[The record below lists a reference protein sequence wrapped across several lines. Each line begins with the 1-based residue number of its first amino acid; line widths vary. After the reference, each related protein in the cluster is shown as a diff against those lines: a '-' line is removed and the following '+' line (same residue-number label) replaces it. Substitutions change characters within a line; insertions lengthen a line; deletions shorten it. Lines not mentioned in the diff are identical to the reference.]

1 MAGVIDTSEFR
12 KGMKIEIDG
21 EPFEIL
27 EFQHVKPGK
36 GSAFVRTSIRSLISG
51 RVLQP
56 TLKSGEKVGK
66 PDIEEKE
73 MQYLYLQGEDYYFM
87 DNKTFEQTFV
97 SEKVLGESK
106 NFLKENINAS
116 ILFYNGKALG
126 VELPNSV
133 DLKVTKC
140 DPGVRG
146 DTVSGAQKPAT
157 LETGYVVNVP
167 LFINE
172 GDVLKIDTRDG
183 KYLTRVSVAS

>member
-56 TLKSGEKVGK
+56 TMKSGDKVGR
-66 PDIEEKE
+66 PDIEEHE
-73 MQYLYLQGEDYYFM
+73 MQYLYVEGDDFYFM

-97 SEKVLGESK
+97 SSKVLGESK
-106 NFLKENINAS
+106 NFLKANINAS

-126 VELPNSV
+126 VSLPNSV

-140 DPGVRG
+140 DPGARG
-146 DTVSGAQKPAT
+146 DTVSGALKPAI
-157 LETGYVVNVP
+157 LETGYQVMVP

-172 GDVLKIDTRDG
+172 GDVLKVDTRDG
-183 KYLTRVSVAS
+183 KYLTRVAVGG

>member
-12 KGMKIEIDG
+12 KGLKIEIDG
-21 EPFEIL
+21 EPFEIV

-36 GSAFVRTSIRSLISG
+36 GSAFVRTTIRSLLTG

-66 PDIEEKE
+66 PDIEDKE
-73 MQYLYLQGEDYYFM
+73 MQYLYLQGEDFYFM
-87 DNKTFEQTFV
+87 DTKNYEQTFL
-97 SEKVLGESK
+97 SEKVLGEAR
-106 NFLKENINAS
+106 NFLKENINVS
-116 ILFYNGKALG
+116 VLFYNGKAIG
-126 VELPNSV
+126 VTLPNSV

-146 DTVSGAQKPAT
+146 DTVSGALKPAQ
-157 LETGYVVNVP
+157 LETGYSVNVP

-172 GDVLKIDTRDG
+172 GDILKIDTRDG
-183 KYLTRVSVAS
+183 KYLTRVATAG